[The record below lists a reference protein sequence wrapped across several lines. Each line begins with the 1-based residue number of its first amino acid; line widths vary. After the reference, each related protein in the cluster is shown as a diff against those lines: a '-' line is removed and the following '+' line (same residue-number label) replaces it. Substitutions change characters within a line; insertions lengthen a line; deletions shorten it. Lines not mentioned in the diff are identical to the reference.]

1 MWIKQLELNN
11 FQKHEH
17 LLLNFTEGVNT
28 IVGATDSGKST
39 IVRAIR
45 WVFYPSELRGDVVR
59 MNGSKKTSV
68 KIILDNNIIIE
79 RIKTS
84 SVNSYELTILE
95 HKKETYNATGNTLP
109 EDIQKIIKFIPIEI
123 DNDKI
128 ILNIANQ
135 ISMPFLLEKSGTFR
149 QKLFNKL
156 TGNDIL
162 DQAMQGLNKDIL
174 QIGREEKFTQSS
186 LEELSQSL
194 ITIEKQEQDTEKLT
208 KLFTKQVQE
217 IKVLNEK
224 LISLKECQQSLIKVD
239 NQLFET
245 KKKINSI
252 KLIPQEVIKSI
263 KQNIIKFDNYIT
275 LIKEMRRINSEL
287 KIAKEKL
294 LQIKV
299 PEIDIKS
306 LIKKS
311 EKLDQLIKYKENLTR
326 VNNNLQS
333 LIPKCENC
341 KQTIKEKEKE
351 YIDLLK
357 SLKICPTCK
366 QEIK

>member
-1 MWIKQLELNN
+1 
-11 FQKHEH
+11 
-17 LLLNFTEGVNT
+17 
-28 IVGATDSGKST
+28 
-39 IVRAIR
+39 
-45 WVFYPSELRGDVVR
+45 
-59 MNGSKKTSV
+59 
-68 KIILDNNIIIE
+68 
-79 RIKTS
+79 
-84 SVNSYELTILE
+84 
-95 HKKETYNATGNTLP
+95 
-109 EDIQKIIKFIPIEI
+109 
-123 DNDKI
+123 
-128 ILNIANQ
+128 
-135 ISMPFLLEKSGTFR
+135 MPFLLEKSGTFR

-263 KQNIIKFDNYIT
+263 KQNITKFDNYIT